1 MIRQTKIVA
10 TIGPA
15 SADEGTLRE
24 LLKAGV
30 NVCRLNFSHG
40 THDDHTRVL
49 ERLRK
54 LEVELARPVAILQ
67 DLCGPKIRTV
77 ALPGGQIELKAGE
90 EIILVAGAEDASH
103 PQSPGLPVRIG
114 ATYEDLA
121 TDSSAGERVLLDDGL
136 IELLILSTNPARREV
151 RCRVIFGGILKERK
165 GINLPDTRL
174 KVPSVTDKDREDLAW
189 GLEHGVDYVALSF
202 VRHEDDL
209 LEVRDACK
217 KAKSPPRIISKIEKP
232 QAVAR
237 MEQIIE
243 ASDGIMVARGDLGV
257 EMPVYEVP
265 AIQKRLIREAILRD
279 RFVITATQMLESM
292 TEHPRPTR
300 AEVSDVANAIYD
312 GTDAVML
319 SAETASGKF
328 PVESVR
334 MMARVAETADRVVGE
349 GGTPRYESRI
359 DTSTFSDSIC
369 DGANKIATDL
379 GAEVLVTF
387 TKTGRTALF
396 MSRYRPKMPVVAVTD
411 DPRTVRRMSIY
422 RGVEPILVACVER
435 SEELVTATEQEI
447 IRRKI
452 ARAGDIAIMVGGSN
466 LSTRGN
472 VNSLKIRR
480 IGSANEG

>member
-15 SADEGTLRE
+15 SADESMLRE

-40 THDDHTRVL
+40 THEDHEKVL
-49 ERLRK
+49 ERVRR
-54 LEVELARPVAILQ
+54 LEVELGRPVAVLQ
-67 DLCGPKIRTV
+67 DLCGPKIRTGK
-77 ALPGGQIELKAGE
+77 LPGGQVE
-90 EIILVAGAEDASH
+90 LVAGQEITLVAGDDKVTGDAS
-103 PQSPGLPVRIG
+103 RIG
-114 ATYEDLA
+114 ASYEDLA
-121 TDSSAGERVLLDDGL
+121 SDASPGERVLLDDGL
-136 IELLILSTNPARREV
+136 IELVVLSTNAAKREV
-151 RCRVIFGGILKERK
+151 RCRVIYGGTLKERK
-165 GINLPDTRL
+165 GINLPETKLRM
-174 KVPSVTDKDREDLAW
+174 PSVTAKDREDLAW

-202 VRHEDDL
+202 IRHEDDL
-209 LEVRDACK
+209 SEVRDATK
-217 KAKSPPRIISKIEKP
+217 KVRNPPRLISKIEKP
-232 QAVAR
+232 QAVQR

-319 SAETASGKF
+319 SAETASGKY
-328 PVESVR
+328 PVEAVR
-334 MMARVAETADRVVGE
+334 MMARVAETADRVVSE
-349 GGTPRYESRI
+349 GGAPKYESRI

-379 GAEVLVTF
+379 GAQILVTF

-411 DPRTVRRMSIY
+411 DVRTVRRMSIY
-422 RGVEPILVACVER
+422 RGVEPILVTSVER
-435 SEELVTATEQEI
+435 SEELVAATEQEI
-447 IRRKI
+447 MKRKL
-452 ARAGDIAIMVGGSN
+452 ARSGDVAVMVGGSN

-480 IGSANEG
+480 IGTASDA

>member
-15 SADEGTLRE
+15 SADESMLRE
-24 LLKAGV
+24 LIKAGV

-40 THDDHTRVL
+40 THDDHDRVL
-49 ERLRK
+49 KRIRT
-54 LEVELARPVAILQ
+54 LEVELGRPVAVLQ
-67 DLCGPKIRTV
+67 DLCGPKIRTSR
-77 ALPGGQIELKAGE
+77 LPNGQVELAPGE
-90 EIILVAGAEDASH
+90 ELVIVAGTAEDKGFGSH
-103 PQSPGLPVRIG
+103 RIG

-121 TDSSAGERVLLDDGL
+121 SDAGPGERVLLDDGL
-136 IELLILSTNPARREV
+136 IELVILATDPSRREI
-151 RCRVIFGGILKERK
+151 RCRVIYGGVLKERK

-174 KVPSVTDKDREDLAW
+174 RVPSVTPKDREDLAW

-202 VRHEDDL
+202 IRHEDDL
-209 LEVRDACK
+209 SEVREACK
-217 KAKSPPRIISKIEKP
+217 KVKSPPRLVSKIEKP

-265 AIQKRLIREAILRD
+265 AIQKRLIREAILHD

-319 SAETASGKF
+319 SAETASGKY
-328 PVESVR
+328 PVEAVR
-334 MMARVAETADRVVGE
+334 MMARVAETADKVVAE
-349 GGTPRYESRI
+349 GGSPTYESRI

-369 DGANKIATDL
+369 DGANKIAQDL
-379 GAEVLVTF
+379 GAHVLVTF

-396 MSRYRPKMPVVAVTD
+396 MSRYRPKAPVVAVTD
-411 DPRTVRRMSIY
+411 DVRTVRRMCVF
-422 RGVEPILVACVER
+422 RGVEPILVTSVEH
-435 SEELVTATEQEI
+435 SEELVATTEQEI
-447 IRRKI
+447 MKRKL
-452 ARAGDIAIMVGGSN
+452 ARSGDVAVMVGGSN

-480 IGSANEG
+480 VGSAEEA

>member
-15 SADEGTLRE
+15 SSDENVLRE
-24 LLKAGV
+24 LIKAGV

-40 THDDHTRVL
+40 THEDHEQVLLRV
-49 ERLRK
+49 RK
-54 LEVELARPVAILQ
+54 LEVELGRPVAILQ
-67 DLCGPKIRTV
+67 DLCGPKIRVTK
-77 ALPGGQIELKAGE
+77 LPGGQVELVPGVEVTLAPADEKA
-90 EIILVAGAEDASH
+90 APD
-103 PQSPGLPVRIG
+103 PQRIG
-114 ATYEDLA
+114 VTYEDLA
-121 TDSSAGERVLLDDGL
+121 SDVSPGERVLLDDGL
-136 IELLILSTNPARREV
+136 IELVVLSANPARREV
-151 RCRVIFGGILKERK
+151 RCRVIYGGTLKERK
-165 GINLPDTRL
+165 GVNLPDTRL
-174 KVPSVTDKDREDLAW
+174 RVPSVTPKDREDLAW
-189 GLEHGVDYVALSF
+189 GLDHGVDYVALSF
-202 VRHEDDL
+202 IRHEDDL
-209 LEVRDACK
+209 SEVREAGK
-217 KAKSPPRIISKIEKP
+217 HVKSPPRIIAKIEKP

-265 AIQKRLIREAILRD
+265 AIQKRLIREAILHD

-319 SAETASGKF
+319 SAETASGKY

-334 MMARVAETADRVVGE
+334 MMARVAETADRVVAE
-349 GGTPRYESRI
+349 GAVSHQETRI

-369 DGANKIATDL
+369 DGAGRIAQDL
-379 GAEVLVTF
+379 GAHILVTF

-396 MSRYRPKMPVVAVTD
+396 MSRYRPRIPVVAVTD
-411 DPRTVRRMSIY
+411 DMRTVRRMSIY
-422 RGVEPILVACVER
+422 RGVEPILVTSVER
-435 SEELVTATEQEI
+435 SEELVAATEQEI
-447 IRRKI
+447 MKRKL
-452 ARAGDIAIMVGGSN
+452 ARSGDVAVMVGGSN

-480 IGSANEG
+480 VGSASQD

>member
-15 SADEGTLRE
+15 SADESMLRE
-24 LLKAGV
+24 LMKAGV

-40 THDDHTRVL
+40 THDDHGRVL
-49 ERLRK
+49 ERIRK
-54 LEVELARPVAILQ
+54 LEVELGRPVAVLQ
-67 DLCGPKIRTV
+67 DLCGPKIRTTK
-77 ALPGGQIELKAGE
+77 LPNGQIELQPGE
-90 EIILVAGAEDASH
+90 EVTIVATDEKAAPDPH
-103 PQSPGLPVRIG
+103 RIG

-121 TDSSAGERVLLDDGL
+121 SDASPGERVLLDDGL
-136 IELLILSTNPARREV
+136 IELVILSTSPAKKEV
-151 RCRVIFGGILKERK
+151 RCRVIYGGTLKERK

-174 KVPSVTDKDREDLAW
+174 RVPSVTEKDRQDLAW

-202 VRHEDDL
+202 IRHEDDL
-209 LEVRDACK
+209 VEVREAAK
-217 KAKSPPRIISKIEKP
+217 RVKSPPRIISKIEKP
-232 QAVAR
+232 QAVQR

-319 SAETASGKF
+319 SAETASGKY
-328 PVESVR
+328 PVEAVR
-334 MMARVAETADRVVGE
+334 MMARVAETADRVVCE

-369 DGANKIATDL
+369 DGANKIAQDL
-379 GAEVLVTF
+379 GAQILVTF

-396 MSRYRPKMPVVAVTD
+396 MSRYRPKTPVVAVTD
-411 DPRTVRRMSIY
+411 DVRAVRRMCVY
-422 RGVEPILVACVER
+422 RGVEPVLVTSVER
-435 SEELVTATEQEI
+435 SEELVAATEQEI
-447 IRRKI
+447 IKRKL
-452 ARAGDIAIMVGGSN
+452 ARSGDVAVMVGGSN

-480 IGSANEG
+480 IGSVDDEK